1 MISYKKIL
9 KDGLLDNNPTL
20 VQLIGM
26 CPTLAVT
33 TSVVNA
39 LGMGVA
45 VIAVLTFSNL
55 FISLLRKIIPPQV
68 RIAAFIVVISGFVTA
83 VELLLKAFFPAISA
97 SLGLFIP
104 LIVVNCIIL
113 ARAEAFAS
121 KNPPLASVV
130 DGLAMGAGFTWA
142 LTVIGFIRELLGT
155 GKVFASSDGTG
166 GITLIGKPALIFIAP
181 AGAFFTLA
189 FIVAAYKAIRNR
201 IADREE
207 EMRVQDIHAET
218 GQSDYY
224 DTIRFDDD
232 EDEFLD
238 EDRDTFDEEF
248 EDESDDFDEEEE
260 ER

>member
-1 MISYKKIL
+1 MMKKTSYKKII

-45 VIAVLTFSNL
+45 VIVVLTFSNL

-68 RIAAFIVVISGFVTA
+68 RIAAYIVVISGFVTA
-83 VELLLKAFFPAISA
+83 VELLLKAYFPAISA

-121 KNPPLASVV
+121 KNPIIPSLA
-130 DGLAMGAGFTWA
+130 DGLGSGVGFTLA
-142 LTVIGFIRELLGT
+142 L
-155 GKVFASSDGTG
+155 
-166 GITLIGKPALIFIAP
+166 TLIGAIRQFAGECITIAILP
-181 AGAFFTLA
+181 AGG
-189 FIVAAYKAIRNR
+189 FIVFGLVLALFNR
-201 IADREE
+201 IGEWNARRKGDLPP
-207 EMRVQDIHAET
+207 MPVN
-218 GQSDYY
+218 
-224 DTIRFDDD
+224 
-232 EDEFLD
+232 LD
-238 EDRDTFDEEF
+238 CRHCTMCPNGK
-248 EDESDDFDEEEE
+248 
-260 ER
+260 